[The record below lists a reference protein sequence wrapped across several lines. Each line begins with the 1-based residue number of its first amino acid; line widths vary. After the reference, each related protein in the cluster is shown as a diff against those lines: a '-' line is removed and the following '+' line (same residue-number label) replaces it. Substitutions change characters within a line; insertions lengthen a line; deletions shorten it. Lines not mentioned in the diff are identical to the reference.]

1 MKFLL
6 CDASVRERVSNL
18 QSCTL
23 SESSSSSWLPWEFS
37 RERKAATAFYLLP
50 AGFLAMYLL
59 ARLCVVTTGVL
70 AVATEAA
77 VSQPGKHNSG
87 SDRSW
92 VFDDGFCPYISMLQ
106 GALHSNESV
115 ARAELRR
122 RLSTIPESVIT
133 SQCGLPTA
141 LMSSID
147 NYVQTQAPCTNNT
160 GQPFPF
166 RPWQDCLEG
175 PVAAPKSHTVLW
187 SNDDVQVLFVA
198 VPTMTREPYH
208 VHSDLSLMFV
218 NKDGDNG
225 EGQRY
230 YDEANTVVWEQPP
243 HAPNASAPLQVQ
255 FMAPEWFHSIQ
266 NLGGLNGSL
275 ASGSGYG
282 AYRFMLRGTVSAN
295 VSKCLSVPNSL

>member
-1 MKFLL
+1 MK
-6 CDASVRERVSNL
+6 
-18 QSCTL
+18 
-23 SESSSSSWLPWEFS
+23 S
-37 RERKAATAFYLLP
+37 RKVGPKLARCPSARAVGGYRGSLNSGRTAETVP
-50 AGFLAMYLL
+50 RHFLAMSAL
-59 ARLCVVTTGVL
+59 ARSCLFVAGVL
-70 AVATEAA
+70 VVATQAA
-77 VSQPGKHNSG
+77 ESQPGNNHNTG
-87 SDRSW
+87 SDRGW
-92 VFDDGFCPYISMLQ
+92 VFDDDGFCPYISMLQ
-106 GALHSNESV
+106 GVLHSNESV

-122 RLSTIPESVIT
+122 RLSTIPESVVT

-147 NYVQTQAPCTNNT
+147 DFVQTHAACTNNT
-160 GQPFPF
+160 GEPFPF

-187 SNDDVQVLFVA
+187 SNEDVQVLFVA

-218 NKDGDNG
+218 NRDGDNG

-230 YDEANTVVWEQPP
+230 FDEANNVVWEQPP

-266 NLGGLNGSL
+266 NLGGLNGSE
-275 ASGSGYG
+275 ASNSGYG

-295 VSKCLSVPNSL
+295 VSKCLSV